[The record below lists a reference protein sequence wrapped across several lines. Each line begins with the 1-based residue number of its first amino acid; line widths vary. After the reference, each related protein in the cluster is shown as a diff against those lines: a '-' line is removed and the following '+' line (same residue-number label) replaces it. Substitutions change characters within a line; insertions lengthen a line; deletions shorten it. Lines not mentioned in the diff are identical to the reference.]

1 VSRVPAKPRIGTYL
15 VALAAAYLSAAAV
28 MSLVF
33 ASGPPPEV
41 GGHEAELAAA
51 MTLYRLGFVG
61 ATLLG
66 PTLIGVI
73 ILLLSVAEVPAAA
86 PQRWLGTTLLAAYL
100 PFVTVSYSSQ
110 YTLLPS
116 LLRHDPG
123 AAALWYLHDSSSI
136 PYALDLTGYAV
147 LGLALIVLAPA
158 LRGAGGAYRWM
169 STSLL
174 AVAGFSLAAFAF
186 HALGAATAANAAS
199 AISAAFTVPFM
210 LFAIRQG
217 RLHRRSGEAGRAG
230 STDAPSTG
238 GRSEAAI
245 TGVRA

>member
-1 VSRVPAKPRIGTYL
+1 MRGLPAKPRIGTCM
-15 VALAAAYLSAAAV
+15 VALAGAYLSAVAV
-28 MSLVF
+28 MGLVF

-61 ATLLG
+61 ATFLG

-86 PQRWLGTTLLAAYL
+86 PRRWLGSTLLASYL
-100 PFVTVSYSSQ
+100 PFATVSYSSQ

-116 LLRHDPG
+116 LLRQDPG
-123 AAALWYLHDSSSI
+123 AAALWYLHDPNSI

-158 LRGAGGAYRWM
+158 LRAAGGAYRWM

-174 AVAGFSLAAFAF
+174 AVAGFSLAAFGF
-186 HALGAATAANAAS
+186 HALGATTATSVAS
-199 AISAAFTVPFM
+199 ATSAAFTVPFM
-210 LFAIRQG
+210 LLAIREG
-217 RLHRRSGEAGRAG
+217 RWHRRSGEAGNAV
-230 STDAPSTG
+230 STDASTTE
-238 GRSEAAI
+238 GRHEAPIA
-245 TGVRA
+245 GVRT

>member
-1 VSRVPAKPRIGTYL
+1 VSRVQAKPRIGTYL
-15 VALAAAYLSAAAV
+15 VALAAVYLSAAAV

-41 GGHEAELAAA
+41 GGHEDELAAA

-61 ATLLG
+61 ASFLG

-86 PQRWLGTTLLAAYL
+86 PRRWLGTTLLASYL
-100 PFVTVSYSSQ
+100 PFATVSSSSQ

-116 LLRHDPG
+116 LLRQNPD

-147 LGLALIVLAPA
+147 LGLALIVLAPT
-158 LRGAGGAYRWM
+158 LRAAGGAYRWM
-169 STSLL
+169 STLL
-174 AVAGFSLAAFAF
+174 LVVAGFSLAAFAF
-186 HALGAATAANAAS
+186 HALGATTAANAAS
-199 AISAAFTVPFM
+199 ATSAAFTVPFM
-210 LFAIRQG
+210 LLAIRQG
-217 RLHRRSGEAGRAG
+217 RLHGKSAEAGSAG
-230 STDAPSTG
+230 STDAPSAEE
-238 GRSEAAI
+238 RPEAAI
-245 TGVRA
+245 TGARA